1 MQINV
6 NPDDIIRWAK
16 ELVALSEKF
25 AEIPAEFKNNY
36 IYTCELYEK
45 ALAKLSGEI
54 SELERKNA
62 DLWDCANR
70 SRDMLERMKTRYLY
84 CEDET
89 QKRYLANEIAQLQS
103 DIDMLQENIRIAEER
118 LGNSRARKDEL
129 TAFENP
135 LSRAYD
141 FGDVIFK
148 FDNQKTDA
156 MNTISAR
163 LIKLAEGY
171 KNN

>member
-16 ELVALSEKF
+16 ETVAFSEKF
-25 AEIPAEFKNNY
+25 AEIPLQYKNNY
-36 IYTCELYEK
+36 TYTCELYEK
-45 ALAKLSGEI
+45 ALAKLGGEI

-70 SRDMLERMKTRYLY
+70 SRDMLERVKTRYLY
-84 CEDET
+84 CEDKM
-89 QKRYLANEIAQLQS
+89 QKRYLANEVAQLQS
-103 DIDMLQENIRIAEER
+103 DVDMLHEKIQIAEEC
-118 LGNSRARKDEL
+118 LDNLKVRKDEL
-129 TAFENP
+129 AAFENP
-135 LSRAYD
+135 LSRAFD
-141 FGDVIFK
+141 FGDVLFK

-163 LIKLAEGY
+163 LINLAEGY